1 MAVTLRTEKHMSHY
15 VDFNFV
21 RSFPL
26 RQIYY
31 ISTHLFII
39 DNYLCVSY
47 ENILTVD
54 IRDSPSFN
62 IDAVLYLRSVSR
74 R

>member
-1 MAVTLRTEKHMSHY
+1 MSHY

-31 ISTHLFII
+31 ISVNLFII
-39 DNYLCVSY
+39 DNYLYVSY
-47 ENILTVD
+47 ENKLTVD
-54 IRDSPSFN
+54 IRDSSSFN

>member
-1 MAVTLRTEKHMSHY
+1 MSHY

-26 RQIYY
+26 RKIYY
-31 ISTHLFII
+31 ISVNLFII
-39 DNYLCVSY
+39 DNYLCVSH

-54 IRDSPSFN
+54 IRDSSSFN

>member
-1 MAVTLRTEKHMSHY
+1 MSRY

-31 ISTHLFII
+31 ISVNLFII
-39 DNYLCVSY
+39 DNYLYVSY
-47 ENILTVD
+47 ENKLTVD
-54 IRDSPSFN
+54 IRDSSSFN

>member
-1 MAVTLRTEKHMSHY
+1 MGVRLRTEKHMSHY

-39 DNYLCVSY
+39 DNYLCVSH
-47 ENILTVD
+47 ENIFTVD
-54 IRDSPSFN
+54 IRDSSSFN

>member
-1 MAVTLRTEKHMSHY
+1 MSHY

-31 ISTHLFII
+31 ISIHLFII

-62 IDAVLYLRSVSR
+62 IDAVLHLRSVSGR
-74 R
+74 